1 MMRVD
6 EAANTRKLRQ
16 WIGRDTVGV
25 VVERQAVFARLPA
38 AGASGV
44 RLLLLWGYNA
54 TEKLPRTWSRAT
66 RAQSCGTGSACTWLQ
81 YSLRNRETVP
91 KHSKIQSQ

>member
-25 VVERQAVFARLPA
+25 VVERRSCFRAFARQ
-38 AGASGV
+38 AGAS
-44 RLLLLWGYNA
+44 LEPPLA
-54 TEKLPRTWSRAT
+54 
-66 RAQSCGTGSACTWLQ
+66 
-81 YSLRNRETVP
+81 SLGL
-91 KHSKIQSQ
+91 